1 MFWNQPKYFSFLNTA
16 RILLSVFSLQMPC
29 NLCAIVSIRK
39 RISIPP
45 CLRLYF
51 LFSKWV
57 NDTSCGMSL
66 TDRSLSIRAPELCEG
81 VSGSLQLYLIQT
93 NEQHHK
99 SDGLLSSH
107 CAGLSVIKEQDL
119 EDGLSFVH
127 IRLLVPWSLGVTS
140 NSIVNITQVLPFCGP
155 WNMINTVLLSLYQAQ
170 GLFCH

>member
-1 MFWNQPKYFSFLNTA
+1 
-16 RILLSVFSLQMPC
+16 
-29 NLCAIVSIRK
+29 
-39 RISIPP
+39 
-45 CLRLYF
+45 
-51 LFSKWV
+51 
-57 NDTSCGMSL
+57 MSL

-81 VSGSLQLYLIQT
+81 VSGSVQLYLIQT

-155 WNMINTVLLSLYQAQ
+155 
-170 GLFCH
+170 